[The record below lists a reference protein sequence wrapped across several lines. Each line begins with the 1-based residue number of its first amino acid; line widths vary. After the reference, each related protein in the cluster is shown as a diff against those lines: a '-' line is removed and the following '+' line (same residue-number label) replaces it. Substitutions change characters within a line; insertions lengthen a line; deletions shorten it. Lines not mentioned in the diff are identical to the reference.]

1 MPVNSPDNL
10 NLEFPVGSKVTSSD
24 LECDPY
30 AVYKRL
36 RDSEPVSYVQ
46 MNNMYYVTRHDLCIQ
61 ILMDAENFTVGFE
74 KSTVHDIFGDHMMS
88 VDGEKARRYKKP
100 HRKQFMRQI
109 IQSELVGLI
118 RENTARLIDSFAG
131 RGHVELKQEFA
142 SRLPV
147 LTMLD
152 LFGLPKTG
160 EIVFRVW
167 YDAFENALA
176 NNSWDE
182 TIRQQGKCAVAK
194 FHNYLQN
201 AIKTVRKNGST
212 DYLLG
217 KLVNSSEEETL
228 TDAEIRHNALII
240 FFGGISTVEAL
251 ILNALYALSTHP
263 NTFARVR
270 QNIALLP
277 KVIEET
283 VRWRGPVQSAHR
295 HVRKSTRIGGV
306 DLPEG
311 AVVSCVIAS
320 ANHDEAIFDSPEIF
334 DIDRQNSK
342 HIAFATGPHICLGL
356 HLARTEANIALEEII
371 TCLDGFRMNPEKSI
385 LPTGSEFHQPI
396 AFHAIWN
403 A

>member
-1 MPVNSPDNL
+1 MDNL
-10 NLEFPVGSKVTSSD
+10 SAKFPIGSTLTNVELD
-24 LECDPY
+24 ADPY

-36 RDSEPVSYVQ
+36 RDNEPVSYVHV
-46 MNNMYYVTRHDLCIQ
+46 NNMYYVTRQDLCIQ
-61 ILMDAENFTVGFE
+61 ILTDADNFTVGFE

-100 HRKQFMRQI
+100 HRKQFLRQT
-109 IQSELVGLI
+109 IQAELVGLI
-118 RENTARLIDSFAG
+118 RENTTRLIDSFPDNG
-131 RGHVELKQEFA
+131 QVELKQEFA

-152 LFGLPKTG
+152 LFGLPKTD
-160 EIVFRVW
+160 ELIFRSW
-167 YDAFENALA
+167 YDAFEKSLA
-176 NNSWDE
+176 NTIWDE
-182 TIRQQGKCAVAK
+182 TIRQNGKDAVAR
-194 FHNYLQN
+194 FHVYLQS
-201 AIKTVRKNGST
+201 AIETVRKNGNT
-212 DYLLG
+212 DTLLG
-217 KLVNSSEEETL
+217 KLVNSSEEDAL
-228 TDAEIRHNALII
+228 TDSEIRHNALII

-263 NTFARVR
+263 NTFNRIR

-283 VRWRGPVQSAHR
+283 VRWRGPVQSVHR
-295 HVRKSTRIGGV
+295 HVCKSIQIGGV
-306 DLPEG
+306 ELPKG

-320 ANHDEAIFDSPEIF
+320 ANHDETIFRYPETF

-356 HLARTEANIALEEII
+356 HLARTEAQIALEELIAR
-371 TCLDGFRMNPEKSI
+371 LDGFRMDPEKPVI
-385 LPTGSEFHQPI
+385 PTGSEFHQPT

-403 A
+403 TRL